1 LRKKRSGVELT
12 ETKTYSFFLG
22 CVMPNR
28 FPNVE
33 ASIRLVLPKLGIE
46 LEDIE
51 GASCCPAPGVIRSF
65 DEPTWLAL
73 ASRNLALAEMAGH
86 DIITGCNGCYGTFK
100 ETLLEIH
107 EHPER
112 LKEVQD
118 YFKGLGIKFQG
129 NVDAKH
135 LIEVISDLGIE
146 EIKKKVTKPLK
157 GIRVGVHYGC
167 HLLKPSKNRPWKQ
180 TQRHTF
186 LDELVE
192 VTGASSI
199 KYKDKFLCCG
209 AGGGVRGSQV
219 AVSVDIAKEKL
230 DNMIEAGVDC
240 IVDVCS
246 FCHLQF
252 ESSQVQL
259 NKELGEQKYQIP
271 VLYFTQLL
279 GLSMGLDPA
288 NLGLDVHMIN
298 TQPLLDKILS

>member
-1 LRKKRSGVELT
+1 VT
-12 ETKTYSFFLG
+12 ESQTYSFFLG

-33 ASIRLVLPKLGIE
+33 ASIRLVLPKFGIE
-46 LEDIE
+46 LEELE

-73 ASRNLALAEMAGH
+73 ASRNLALAEMQGH
-86 DIITGCNGCYGTFK
+86 DLITGCNGCYGTFK
-100 ETLLEIH
+100 EALTEIH
-107 EHPER
+107 ENPER

-118 YFKGLGIKFQG
+118 VFKGMGIKFEG
-129 NVDAKH
+129 KVDAKH
-135 LIEVISDLGIE
+135 IIEVMNDIDLKAIE
-146 EIKKKVTKPLK
+146 DKIVRPLD

-192 VTGASSI
+192 ITGAQSV

-209 AGGGVRGSQV
+209 AGGGVRGSQT

-230 DNMIEAGVDC
+230 DNMMEVGVDC
-240 IVDVCS
+240 LVNVCS

-252 ESSQVQL
+252 EVSQVQL
-259 NKELGEQKYQIP
+259 NKELGEKRYQIP

-279 GLSMGLDPA
+279 GLAMGLDPTE
-288 NLGLDVHMIN
+288 LGLGVHMID
-298 TQPLLDKILS
+298 TQPVLDKILEK

>member
-1 LRKKRSGVELT
+1 LT
-12 ETKTYSFFLG
+12 ESQTYSLFLG

-28 FPNVE
+28 FPNIE

-46 LEDIE
+46 LEDID

-100 ETLLEIH
+100 ETLFEIH

-112 LKEVQD
+112 LKEVQEH
-118 YFKGLGIKFQG
+118 FKGMGIKFQG
-129 NVDAKH
+129 TVDAKH
-135 LIEVISDLGIE
+135 LIEVINEIGIE
-146 EIKKKVTKPLK
+146 KIKKEITKPLN

-192 VTGASSI
+192 STGASSV
-199 KYKDKFLCCG
+199 KYKDKFMCCG

-230 DNMIEAGVDC
+230 DNMMEAGVDC
-240 IVDVCS
+240 IVNVCS

-279 GLSMGLDPA
+279 GLAMGLDPTE
-288 NLGLDVHMIN
+288 LGLGVHMIN
-298 TQPLLDKILS
+298 TQPLLDKILP